1 MIKKFDSPIFVTRP
15 VMPDLGLVTEKLKE
29 VWESQWLSNGGAQ
42 HKALEEQVRVFLKA
56 PQLSLFNN
64 GTIALMVAV
73 QSLRLQGEVIT
84 TPFTF
89 PATTHVLAWNNIIPV
104 FCDIHP
110 ETLTIDPDKIES
122 LITNRTT
129 GILGVHV
136 YGMPCHV
143 ERIQQIADRH
153 GLRVIYD
160 AAHAFGSEINGK
172 SIGTFGDISMF
183 SFHPTKL
190 FHTAEGGALTY
201 NDVNLKARIDL
212 LKNFGI
218 RNEFEVIMP
227 GINGKMNE
235 LSAVIGL
242 IVLDLVRDEWVRR
255 QAIRE
260 QYARELAGIL
270 GITMIQMPEG
280 VTNSQQYLVIRVNG
294 QEFGKTRDELYTHL
308 REYNVH
314 ARKYFYPLTS
324 DYPCYHQL
332 PSAHDGSL
340 ANAMQAAEEVLCLP
354 FYGQLKADEV
364 AQICALIKCLTKK

>member
-1 MIKKFDSPIFVTRP
+1 MTKIFSEPIYVTRP
-15 VMPDLGLVTEKLKE
+15 LMPDLERVTEKLKE
-29 VWESQWLSNGGAQ
+29 VWDAQWLSNGGAQ
-42 HKALEEQVRVFLKA
+42 HQKLEEQVRLFLKA

-89 PATTHVLAWNNIIPV
+89 PATTHVLAWNNITPV

-110 ETLTIDPDKIES
+110 ETLTIDPERIES
-122 LITNRTT
+122 LITSRTT

-143 ERIQQIADRH
+143 DRIQEIADRH

-160 AAHAFGSEINGK
+160 AAHAFGTEINGR

-201 NDVNLKARIDL
+201 NDPNLKQRIDL

-242 IVLDLVRDEWVRR
+242 IVLDMVNDEWVRR
-255 QAIRE
+255 KAIRE
-260 QYARELAGIL
+260 QYTRELGEL
-270 GITMIQMPEG
+270 SGITVVETSKG
-280 VTNSQQYLVIRVNG
+280 VTNSQQYMVIRIKG
-294 QEFGKTRDELYTHL
+294 QEFGATRDEVYAHL
-308 REYNVH
+308 REHNVY

-340 ANAMQAAEEVLCLP
+340 VNAKLASDEVLCLP
-354 FYGQLKADEV
+354 FFGRLLAEEV
-364 AQICALIKCLTKK
+364 EQICAIIKAVQKS